1 MKKKANKK
9 FNKNPALNDEIR
21 IEKKEKKKQETMC
34 ASLT

>member
-21 IEKKEKKKQETMC
+21 IEKKEKKNKRQC
-34 ASLT
+34 VRA